1 MKSHVF
7 LVAAVALFV
16 SMPALIS
23 AQKMDVKL
31 THSQVIQNN
40 LSGAIPGTCCG
51 WSCTGPTPVSY
62 NVEGAWLWLLMP
74 DGRTAVVSRA
84 SKYQLKLDG
93 VNSRSCRVPAVDRLQ
108 AEFEGTKVELIWQV
122 LAGLDQW
129 QPVSETYTLS
139 EIRN

>member
-1 MKSHVF
+1 MKR
-7 LVAAVALFV
+7 LVSMAATVVLFV
-16 SMPALIS
+16 SLPALVS

-31 THSQVIQNN
+31 TNSQVFQDN
-40 LSGAIPGTCCG
+40 LSGAIPGTCYL
-51 WSCTGPTPVSY
+51 WNCTGPTPVSY

-74 DGRTAVVSRA
+74 DGRTAVVSCA

-93 VNSRSCRVPAVDRLQ
+93 VNSRSCRIPTVDRLQ
-108 AEFEGTKVELIWQV
+108 AEFKGKKVKLNWQV

-129 QPVSETYTLS
+129 QYMSETYTLS